1 MSELGDLLAE
11 KRHELGFTLR
21 QVEEMTGIPNA
32 HTSQIESGTIEK
44 PAPHILWDYARIYGL
59 EYGKLM
65 QLAGHWKPGRAP
77 AKRKNVV
84 AALRALDELD
94 ADEQNRA
101 LDFMAELARERQK
114 PSRRRRK

>member
-11 KRHELGFTLR
+11 KRKELGFTLR

-65 QLAGHWKPGRAP
+65 QLAGHWEPGRTR

-94 ADEQNRA
+94 TDEQNRA
-101 LDFMAELARERQK
+101 LDFMAGLARDRERR
-114 PSRRRRK
+114 SRRRK

>member
-11 KRHELGFTLR
+11 ARKALGLTLR
-21 QVEEMTGIPNA
+21 QVEDQTGIPNA

-59 EYGKLM
+59 DYGKLM
-65 QLAGHWKPGRAP
+65 RLAGHWEPGRGP

-94 ADEQNRA
+94 TDEQNRA
-101 LDFMAELARERQK
+101 LNYMAEIARTRQ
-114 PSRRRRK
+114 SRGRGRK